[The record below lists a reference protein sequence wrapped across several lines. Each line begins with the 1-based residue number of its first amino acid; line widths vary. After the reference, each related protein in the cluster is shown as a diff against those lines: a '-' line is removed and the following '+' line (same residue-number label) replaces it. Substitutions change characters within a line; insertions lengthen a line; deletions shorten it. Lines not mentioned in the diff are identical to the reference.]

1 MKRSLLIFLAAG
13 MLISSSPA
21 ADEPGG
27 AAAQTSEGAITNGVV
42 PAPALTEAQRASI
55 RAEEIFRSQVRQ
67 ELDAKADEAKG
78 GASRLWTALNS
89 SFVLWLLSSVVL
101 SGLAACYT
109 GWQNR
114 HAKIKAN
121 RELIEKLD
129 TEISNRIYEALSGT
143 RSYEGSIKNNVVWQP
158 KEYFSLMYSFLNNH
172 FNSTQGE
179 TYSDFSIFPEFK
191 ECGFRSLVTLLH
203 DSLLFDPANRAKA
216 AEFKDVLATFETFA
230 NRGSIPD
237 ANPDMSQEN
246 LLRVMLEIREII
258 STRILKDRW
267 RKDDLY

>member
-13 MLISSSPA
+13 MFISSSPA
-21 ADEPGG
+21 ANVTGNG
-27 AAAQTSEGAITNGVV
+27 ATNGVV
-42 PAPALTEAQRASI
+42 PVPALTEAQRASI
-55 RAEEIFRSQVRQ
+55 HAEEIFRSQVRQ

-101 SGLAACYT
+101 SGLAASYT

-129 TEISNRIYEALSGT
+129 TEISNRIYEALGAT
-143 RSYEGSIKNNVVWQP
+143 RSYEGSIRNNKLWQP
-158 KEYFSLMYSFLNNH
+158 KAYYSLMLNYLNNN
-172 FNSTQGE
+172 FTPDYGP
-179 TYSDFSIFPEFK
+179 DFSIYPEFK
-191 ECGFRSLVTLLH
+191 GCGFRSLVTLLH
-203 DSLLFDPANRAKA
+203 DSLLFDPANVAKA
-216 AEFKDVLATFETFA
+216 AEFKEVLVIYEKFA
-230 NRGSIPD
+230 NLGSID
-237 ANPDMSQEN
+237 DEKPDMSKEN
-246 LLRVMLEIREII
+246 LLRLILEIREII
-258 STRILKDRW
+258 STGILKDRW